1 MVLQLTVV
9 CSDSFKAVQNVIKCH
24 VKAFSV
30 SCFLLLF
37 FEGAQHEDAISCF
50 SRLLDL
56 APKSGLGHLGL
67 GTKALREGKFKDAIK
82 YLEQG

>member
-1 MVLQLTVV
+1 M
-9 CSDSFKAVQNVIKCH
+9 CSDCSDVAIQKVTSFL
-24 VKAFSV
+24 F
-30 SCFLLLF
+30 LF

-67 GTKALREGKFKDAIK
+67 GTKALQEGKFKDAIK

>member
-1 MVLQLTVV
+1 M
-9 CSDSFKAVQNVIKCH
+9 CSDSFKALQNVIKHH
-24 VKAFSV
+24 VKAFSL
-30 SCFLLLF
+30 SRFLFF

-56 APKSGLGHLGL
+56 APKNGLGHLGL
-67 GTKALREGKFKDAIK
+67 GTKALQEGKFKDAIK